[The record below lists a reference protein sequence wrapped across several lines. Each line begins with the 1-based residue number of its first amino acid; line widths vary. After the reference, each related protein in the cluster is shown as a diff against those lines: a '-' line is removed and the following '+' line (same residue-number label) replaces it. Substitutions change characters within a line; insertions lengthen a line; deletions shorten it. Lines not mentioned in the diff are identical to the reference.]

1 MQRLKERYVVF
12 GKKCQSEEKDL
23 CIFSSLIKQTD
34 LKYNTIHTVL
44 VNVADPATSL
54 ASFSV
59 VGPLRA
65 AGLYTCRKKLILI
78 SLYYYL
84 INIIKILSFSSFNV
98 VFHLKKNP
106 NKPPD
111 LLRRANPDLVCKT
124 KQHHWFGNTEV

>member
-1 MQRLKERYVVF
+1 MMQRLKERYVVF

-65 AGLYTCRKKLILI
+65 AGLYT
-78 SLYYYL
+78 
-84 INIIKILSFSSFNV
+84 
-98 VFHLKKNP
+98 
-106 NKPPD
+106 
-111 LLRRANPDLVCKT
+111 
-124 KQHHWFGNTEV
+124 